1 MNRQSW
7 LRLSLCLN
15 VLLAGVVVWAAKSRV
30 NRFAGTRV
38 SELVTGR
45 AMRME
50 ARTNEASPAVLEVN
64 APFHWRQVE
73 SADYRVYI
81 ENLRAIGCP
90 ELTIYDIVSADVAE
104 LFNGKIKELVDD
116 VTGRFWNLIVKP
128 HDLEKLV
135 NEKEKELNTLRGQK
149 DEMMT
154 ALFGEKSPADKLT
167 EEEKVADKLA
177 YNKRALDFL
186 SQEKF
191 DKVVAIQDHY
201 EAARDS
207 LYQSSA
213 NLSPKERQDKFQE
226 LEAQRLRDLQAT
238 LAPKEYEEYRLRTGD
253 AAGIRDRLANFEGT
267 EEEFRAVALAKL
279 DSKGDEPIRQL
290 LGPEKFDAYQRSLD
304 NDYQQTL
311 RITERFELPEAT
323 ALQIYQMQKEAQAQA
338 KKIRDDKSRAVGE
351 RQAILQAM
359 QSESEKSISA
369 ALGATEF
376 KAYQKYN
383 GAWMEQL
390 AGDVP

>member
-1 MNRQSW
+1 
-7 LRLSLCLN
+7 
-15 VLLAGVVVWAAKSRV
+15 
-30 NRFAGTRV
+30 
-38 SELVTGR
+38 
-45 AMRME
+45 
-50 ARTNEASPAVLEVN
+50 
-64 APFHWRQVE
+64 
-73 SADYRVYI
+73 
-81 ENLRAIGCP
+81 
-90 ELTIYDIVSADVAE
+90 
-104 LFNGKIKELVDD
+104 
-116 VTGRFWNLIVKP
+116 
-128 HDLEKLV
+128 
-135 NEKEKELNTLRGQK
+135 
-149 DEMMT
+149 
-154 ALFGEKSPADKLT
+154 
-167 EEEKVADKLA
+167 
-177 YNKRALDFL
+177 
-186 SQEKF
+186 
-191 DKVVAIQDHY
+191 VAIQDHY